1 MTFYQREDVEAPA
14 SAPNAQ
20 PRAVGDLVLSAK
32 SRGGVSAI
40 DRLRTSGCLKTLFP
54 RNAEAVEA
62 ILINTSGGLTGGD
75 RLAQVAEAGAGARL
89 TLTTQ
94 AAERAYRSASGWAR
108 VDTRLT
114 VQDGGRIDWL
124 PQELIL
130 FEGAR
135 LQRSLRADLHG
146 DARLLLVEP
155 VIFGRAAMG
164 ERLHDAALR
173 DRIEIRRDGVPL
185 YSDAVRLEGDLT
197 VQMGRPAVGG
207 GAGAMAC
214 IVYVGADAEGRLA
227 QLRSHLPATGGASLL
242 RPDVLVARVL
252 AEDGFTLR
260 KTLLPALDLLS
271 GHGLPVS
278 WRL

>member
-1 MTFYQREDVEAPA
+1 M
-14 SAPNAQ
+14 
-20 PRAVGDLVLSAK
+20 GDLVLSAK
-32 SRGGVSAI
+32 SRSGVSAI

-114 VQDGGRIDWL
+114 VQAGGRIDWL

-155 VIFGRAAMG
+155 VIFGRAAMS

-197 VQMGRPAVGG
+197 VQMARPAVGG

-227 QLRSHLPATGGASLL
+227 QLRSHLPITGGASLL